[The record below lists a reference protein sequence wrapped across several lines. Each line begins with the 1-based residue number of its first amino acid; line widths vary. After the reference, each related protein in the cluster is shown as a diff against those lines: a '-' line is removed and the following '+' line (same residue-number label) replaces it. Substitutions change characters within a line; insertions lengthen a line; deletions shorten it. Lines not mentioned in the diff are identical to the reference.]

1 VTYQAHPLRLQRKRT
16 KGFKLPEGTICV
28 TRGTRFGNPFTL
40 ENCRQ
45 AGFQGTDD
53 ELRLRCVEA
62 FKVWLGPNWEYN
74 WQGEES
80 ERRRQA
86 ILDALPSLKGKQL
99 ACWCPLT
106 RACHCDILCAMANK
120 E

>member
-1 VTYQAHPLRLQRKRT
+1 MAYQAHPLRLQRKRT
-16 KGFKLPEGTICV
+16 KGYRLPEGAISA
-28 TRGTRFGNPFTL
+28 TRPSFLGNPFTL
-40 ENCRQ
+40 EGCRQ

-62 FKVWLGPNWEYN
+62 FKVWLGPHWRENWD
-74 WQGEES
+74 GEES

-106 RACHCDILCAMANK
+106 RACHCDVILNLANK